1 MNPILLLEP
10 MTYLRHDPAQGFT
23 DSPQAFEYK
32 GSSACVRFD
41 KATGRVSLEP
51 PGADV
56 RGLLVELQALATAQH
71 DAEKARLMARLAQR
85 PF

>member
-10 MTYLRHDPAQGFT
+10 MTYLRHDPALGFC
-23 DSPQAFEYK
+23 DSPAALEYQ
-32 GSSACVRFD
+32 GAEGCVRFD
-41 KATGRVSLEP
+41 KASGRVSLDP
-51 PGADV
+51 PGAD
-56 RGLLVELQALATAQH
+56 GLALLQALQALATAQH

>member
-23 DSPQAFEYK
+23 DSPAALEYQ
-32 GSSACVRFD
+32 GAEGYVRFD

-71 DAEKARLMARLAQR
+71 DAAKARLLARLAER